1 MIRFSPIGGIHFVF
15 LIAARA
21 SSRKPST
28 DANHWEVARK
38 IVGFFVR
45 QSYGYLEVMMM
56 VVVVVVEV
64 VVVVAVVVVVVVVA
78 AVEMGERHLCSYASS
93 MMGAP
98 ASFSATTASSLPSP
112 STDLPTNRS
121 PASEVNLP
129 ASSTG
134 ERSGRPYLSP
144 VR

>member
-1 MIRFSPIGGIHFVF
+1 MHQSDRDCVIAVIRFSPIGGIHFVF

-28 DANHWEVARK
+28 DANHCEVARK

-45 QSYGYLEVMMM
+45 QSYGYL
-56 VVVVVVEV
+56 
-64 VVVVAVVVVVVVVA
+64 
-78 AVEMGERHLCSYASS
+78 CSYASS
-93 MMGAP
+93 MMRAP